1 MSCYKFWRLI
11 PYWSHCLQMFSPIL
25 SSVSILFIVSFAVK
39 KLISLI
45 WSHLFLLLFYCLG
58 RWNPFQKSTLFVF
71 PAYCH
76 PMLWWVEELCLWGPI
91 HSLLIEWMFVSPQNL
106 YVEAVAH
113 IVMVLGGGIFGRWL
127 RLDEVLRMEP
137 SWVRL
142 TCLEESQ
149 ERLLCLLS
157 AMQDTMRKQLSATR
171 ERNLTR
177 KHAYTLILDLQF
189 PEQWEVHFCCV

>member
-1 MSCYKFWRLI
+1 M
-11 PYWSHCLQMFSPIL
+11 
-25 SSVSILFIVSFAVK
+25 K

-58 RWNPFQKSTLFVF
+58 RWNPFQKSTLFLF
-71 PAYCH
+71 PEYCH

-91 HSLLIEWMFVSPQNL
+91 HSLLIEWMFVFPQNL

-113 IVMVLGGGIFGRWL
+113 IVMVLGDGIFGRWL

-137 SWVRL
+137 PWMRL

-171 ERNLTR
+171 GRDLTR
-177 KHAYTLILDLQF
+177 TWAYLHPDPRLAVSRAVRSKFLLCISPRHSML
-189 PEQWEVHFCCV
+189 FCYSSLSWLWHGPLLTFT